1 MEQFVK
7 HYVKVEKYR
16 DVEKQ
21 LEKME
26 RKDEGKEE
34 EDVLEEKVEK

>member
-7 HYVKVEKYR
+7 HYVKVEKYK
-16 DVEKQ
+16 DLEKQ

-26 RKDEGKEE
+26 KKMVCLIDECNF
-34 EDVLEEKVEK
+34 